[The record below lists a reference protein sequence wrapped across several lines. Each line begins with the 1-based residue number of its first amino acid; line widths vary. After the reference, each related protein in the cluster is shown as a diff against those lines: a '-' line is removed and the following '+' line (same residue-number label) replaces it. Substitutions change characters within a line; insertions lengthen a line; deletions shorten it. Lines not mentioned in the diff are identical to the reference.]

1 MGVRGEFNPELS
13 FEAMEAASQPGFGA
27 WLLSAAQRVAQIDEV
42 YAYRFTR
49 SGGPRALVSS
59 GHDPQAG
66 DRAAL
71 YANRFH
77 PYDPMLKGVG
87 AHQAGFVHVKARD
100 IAHDDYRHYCFD
112 LPRFI
117 DKLSFRWVRQDEA
130 YFVSFYRRAAGGD
143 EALPALAKLADIG
156 LSALVRSTHMAAPA
170 RPAPLVERIAEK
182 LAAAYPA
189 LTQRE
194 RDVCARSL
202 CGESAREIAG
212 ALGVKPSSVL
222 TYRQR
227 AYAKYDVSSVSAFLD
242 RLIMQ

>member
-1 MGVRGEFNPELS
+1 MGVRGQFDPELS

-49 SGGPRALVSS
+49 SGGPRALLSN
-59 GHDPQAG
+59 GHDPEAG

-77 PYDPMLKGVG
+77 PFDPMLQGVG
-87 AHQAGFVHVKARD
+87 ERQAGFVHVQARD
-100 IAHDDYRHYCFD
+100 ITHADYRHYCFD
-112 LPRFI
+112 RPRFI
-117 DKLSFRWVRQDEA
+117 DKLSFRWVRKDEA

-156 LSALVRSTHMAAPA
+156 LSALVRSAQMAVPPP
-170 RPAPLVERIAEK
+170 RLPLVDRINEK
-182 LAAAYPA
+182 LREAYPA
-189 LTQRE
+189 LTYRE
-194 RDVCARSL
+194 RDVCARTLS
-202 CGESAREIAG
+202 GQSAREIAV
-212 ALGVKPSSVL
+212 ALGVKPSSIL

-227 AYAKYDVSSVSAFLD
+227 AYAKYSVSSAPAFLD
-242 RLIMQ
+242 RLIVQ